1 MAVKSCQSSQGHST
15 LQLGLNSDQVIH
27 PAFEKNEYSDLSC
40 QDSPPIY
47 NTKSGLFKTREIGFR
62 KVSDSTQSTVV
73 GAGYQR
79 SVKHDDDSE
88 LQVKADLNN
97 RRSQV
102 DNDVLVPRGSRART
116 WFMDDSDLCGTI
128 QRSTDK
134 DISVCPDDL
143 RRTYSVREQKDWKRI
158 PVAELKNSNTNL
170 HTSGWSPNKQATSNT
185 NLHTSDHHT
194 PNKQTTSNTNLHTS
208 GWSPNKQATS
218 NTNLHTSDHHTPN
231 KQTTSNTNLHT
242 SGWSP
247 NKLTTLNTNLH
258 TSDHHTPNKQTTL
271 NTNLHTSDHHTPNK
285 LTTSNTNLHTSGSSP
300 NKQTTSNTNL
310 HTSGWSPNKQTTSNT
325 NLHTSEHHTPNKQT
339 TSNTNLHT
347 SGSSPNKQTRVES
360 ADGRRFGHRKHG
372 QRRLEDILNEVG
384 KMKGGTDHSSS
395 LESNQNTAE
404 VPSANSDLPRN
415 EPHEFESTVSAVD
428 KKRHGGRYASGMEK
442 KPIST
447 ERPPRCFEE
456 RNHQTNWMS
465 KFKQHWLGYKEPV
478 PKVDIGGSD
487 SFVTKLYQDR
497 ANICVI
503 CIDIANDPKT
513 LDKCRHVFCR
523 CCIDKCFQVFKPVCP
538 ICNTI
543 YGVVIGNQPVGQMLV
558 KRKRDKSLPGH
569 PDCGTIE
576 ITYLFKDGIQG
587 VSDFCHIHPAFCLNI
602 IA

>member
-1 MAVKSCQSSQGHST
+1 MAVKSCQSSQGNST

-62 KVSDSTQSTVV
+62 KLSDSTQSTVV

-88 LQVKADLNN
+88 LQDKADLNN

-116 WFMDDSDLCGTI
+116 RFMDDSDLCGTI

-134 DISVCPDDL
+134 DISVCPGD
-143 RRTYSVREQKDWKRI
+143 RRMTYSLREQKDWKRI

-194 PNKQTTSNTNLHTS
+194 PNKLTTSNTNLHTS
-208 GWSPNKQATS
+208 GWLPNKLTTS

-247 NKLTTLNTNLH
+247 NK
-258 TSDHHTPNKQTTL
+258 
-271 NTNLHTSDHHTPNK
+271 
-285 LTTSNTNLHTSGSSP
+285 
-300 NKQTTSNTNL
+300 
-310 HTSGWSPNKQTTSNT
+310 
-325 NLHTSEHHTPNKQT
+325 
-339 TSNTNLHT
+339 
-347 SGSSPNKQTRVES
+347 QTRVES
-360 ADGRRFGHRKHG
+360 ADGRWFGHRKHG
-372 QRRLEDILNEVG
+372 QRTLEDMLNEVG

-395 LESNQNTAE
+395 LERNQNTAE
-404 VPSANSDLPRN
+404 VPSANSELPRN
-415 EPHEFESTVSAVD
+415 EPHEFGSTVSAVD

-447 ERPPRCFEE
+447 ERPPRCSEE